1 VVRLLIAMCDLCSQ
15 IGKLPLRGS
24 IALEEGAYVGKSSSR
39 RRALE
44 GSDEDDNNSFEH
56 SDNDIIREAGPT
68 ENGHPEG
75 LENEG
80 ASGGESD
87 EEEGLDE
94 EDERAGGAKEQEE
107 GEGEEDDLER
117 EYRELREQEE

>member
-1 VVRLLIAMCDLCSQ
+1 MCDLYSQ
-15 IGKLPLRGS
+15 TGKLPLRGS

-44 GSDEDDNNSFEH
+44 GSDEDDDGSFEQ
-56 SDNDIIREAGPT
+56 SDDDIIGEAGPT
-68 ENGHPEG
+68 ENGHSEG

-80 ASGGESD
+80 VSGGESD
-87 EEEGLDE
+87 EEEGGLDE
-94 EDERAGGAKEQEE
+94 GDERVGGAKEQEE
-107 GEGEEDDLER
+107 GEGEEDELER